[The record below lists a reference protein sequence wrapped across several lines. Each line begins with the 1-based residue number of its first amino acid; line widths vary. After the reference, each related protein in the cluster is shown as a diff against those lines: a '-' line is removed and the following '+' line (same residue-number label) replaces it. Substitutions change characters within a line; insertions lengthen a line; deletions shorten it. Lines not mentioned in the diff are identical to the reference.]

1 MIMATATNPA
11 TVGLTKVTFIDT
23 AVADEGIVH
32 LPLVPHTN
40 GAYVCPPGIGVA
52 RGPTLIA
59 PGRVS
64 ISRHGVIGTN
74 DDAPGEL
81 AADALNKPPA
91 PIETATAAPMAAQR
105 ERDTDFNRPEL
116 NITCSPSDGPVDRA
130 RSATVPQSLTVPLP
144 SSRGARER

>member
-1 MIMATATNPA
+1 
-11 TVGLTKVTFIDT
+11 LTKVTFIDT

-40 GAYVCPPGIGVA
+40 GAYVSAPAIGVD
-52 RGPTLIA
+52 RGPTLIE

-81 AADALNKPPA
+81 AADADNKPPA
-91 PIETATAAPMAAQR
+91 PIVTATAAPIAAHR
-105 ERDTDFNRPEL
+105 ERDTDFKRPEP
-116 NITCSPSDGPVDRA
+116 NMTSSPSDGPVDR
-130 RSATVPQSLTVPLP
+130 P
-144 SSRGARER
+144 RGRRYLNP